1 MNYLKSLEYCVEL
14 MLPEHD
20 DLLVM
25 HLLLVLAS
33 IALLPIFLSFF
44 LLIISIALVLFL
56 LLLWVILTLL
66 WSIPDVYRH
75 RPFLPGRLIHWP
87 RPLHIWHLQ
96 RWRGMDELLL
106 GMMHR
111 LGRRLP
117 VVHLLGWIIVH
128 GRLLSGIKR
137 YLPHI
142 F

>member
-1 MNYLKSLEYCVEL
+1 

-66 WSIPDVYRH
+66 
-75 RPFLPGRLIHWP
+75 
-87 RPLHIWHLQ
+87 
-96 RWRGMDELLL
+96 
-106 GMMHR
+106 
-111 LGRRLP
+111 
-117 VVHLLGWIIVH
+117 
-128 GRLLSGIKR
+128 
-137 YLPHI
+137 
-142 F
+142 